1 MKTPDDKV
9 VINNNQIMYLE
20 FLRTRD
26 QRKRIEERIDRME
39 KEIQELKALVETVAN
54 KSSGENK

>member
-9 VINNNQIMYLE
+9 FINNNQIMYLE